1 MILQPTIEHPPAEVG
16 ATALHVAARR
26 RMVEHEQGGWFRS
39 DWLNAAFVHLEVDA
53 EALQRITP
61 FEIDRFEG
69 RAYVSLVAFSMRRF
83 RPRITGSLGA
93 ACMAEAA
100 RHQLLNV
107 RTYVRHRGERGITFL
122 TEWIPKPLSELLGPR
137 TYGLPNRLAKLD
149 YRTDE

>member
-61 FEIDRFEG
+61 FEIDRFQG
-69 RAYVSLVAFSMRRF
+69 RAYVSLVAFTMRRF
-83 RPRITGSLGA
+83 RPRFTGSLGA
-93 ACMAEAA
+93 AGTGNSGNPGGLQLSAVVLPVFAA
-100 RHQLLNV
+100 HTGCSNTV
-107 RTYVRHRGERGITFL
+107 
-122 TEWIPKPLSELLGPR
+122 
-137 TYGLPNRLAKLD
+137 LPARYLKARPD
-149 YRTDE
+149 WAAG